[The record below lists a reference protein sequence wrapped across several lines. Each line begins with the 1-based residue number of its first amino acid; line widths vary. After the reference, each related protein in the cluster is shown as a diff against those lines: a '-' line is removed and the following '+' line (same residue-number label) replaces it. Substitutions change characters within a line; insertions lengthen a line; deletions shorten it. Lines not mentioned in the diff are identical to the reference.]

1 MADPAHLLAELRPL
15 HSVAS
20 GVDGAA
26 PIVAMALLGC
36 AAALI
41 LTFTLG
47 PWLTQRRA
55 LRRYALENL
64 AATRA
69 LPETERLVAQAAILR
84 RLVKTLNGPA
94 AAGQRGD
101 AWLAS
106 LDSIFST
113 RFFSNERGE
122 AFGDALY
129 RPPAALDV
137 DALDAALEGFFAR
150 IDR

>member
-15 HSVAS
+15 HNVAS

-26 PIVAMALLGC
+26 SIVAMALLGC
-36 AAALI
+36 AAAIVLSC
-41 LTFTLG
+41 TLG
-47 PWLTQRRA
+47 PWLGRRRA
-55 LRRYALENL
+55 LRRHALENL

-69 LPETERLVAQAAILR
+69 LPEPERLAAQAAILR
-84 RLVKTLNGPA
+84 NVAKTLNGA
-94 AAGQRGD
+94 VRRQRGD

-106 LDSIFST
+106 LNSMFST
-113 RFFSNERGE
+113 RFFSEERGA

-129 RPPAALDV
+129 RPPADIDV
-137 DALDAALEGFFAR
+137 DALDAALGRFFAR